1 MKIKDKITQS
11 LASITVELQE
21 ISPDFYVIGAS
32 AMILSGIEVGETA
45 DIDILTTE
53 MNSCKLQHL
62 LKHIWKYLRKQKRM
76 ICFVLIL
83 PDSNFL

>member
-32 AMILSGIEVGETA
+32 AMILSLI
-45 DIDILTTE
+45 
-53 MNSCKLQHL
+53 
-62 LKHIWKYLRKQKRM
+62 HI
-76 ICFVLIL
+76 
-83 PDSNFL
+83 

>member
-32 AMILSGIEVGETA
+32 AMILSGIEVGKTA
-45 DIDILTTE
+45 DID
-53 MNSCKLQHL
+53 
-62 LKHIWKYLRKQKRM
+62 IWKYLRKQKRM

>member
-32 AMILSGIEVGETA
+32 AMILSGIGGR
-45 DIDILTTE
+45 
-53 MNSCKLQHL
+53 MKL
-62 LKHIWKYLRKQKRM
+62 
-76 ICFVLIL
+76 LI
-83 PDSNFL
+83 SIF